1 VPKPPAP
8 PKPKFSWR
16 TALRIAVWLSVF
28 AGLAWG
34 ASEAHS
40 FLLRDPRFE
49 LRCDPAER
57 TCASLEIRGAV
68 YASRYRIAQVFAPD
82 FGQSVFHIPLAE
94 RRRHLLAI
102 DWVRAASVTRIW
114 PDQIVV
120 TVTERRPVAFAK
132 LPIAGTGR
140 YWLGLVD
147 DDGVLLSVPP
157 HVRFHLPMLSGIS
170 EQQTD
175 EERRARVKTME
186 RLLDDLGSNARGIS
200 EINVG
205 ALDNVRVISDLDG
218 RALELWIGDREY
230 RSRYMNF
237 VNHYGEIR
245 SHSEQARV
253 FDLRMD
259 DRILARQD
267 VRR

>member
-1 VPKPPAP
+1 MPKPPAP
-8 PKPKFSWR
+8 PKPRFSWR
-16 TALRIAVWLSVF
+16 TALRVTVWLGVF

-34 ASEAHS
+34 AKEAQS
-40 FLLRDPRFE
+40 FLLQDPRFE
-49 LRCDPAER
+49 LRCDPTEH

-82 FGQSVFHIPLAE
+82 FGYSVFHIPLAE

-102 DWVRAASVTRIW
+102 DWVRGASVSRVW

-120 TVTERRPVAFAK
+120 TVMERRPVAFAK
-132 LPIAGTGR
+132 LPIAGSGR

-157 HVRFHLPMLSGIS
+157 RARFHLPMLSGIS

-175 EERRARVKTME
+175 EERRARLRTME
-186 RLLDDLGSNARGIS
+186 RLLADLGGNARGIS

-205 ALDNVRVISDLDG
+205 ALDNVRVIADLDG
-218 RALELWIGDREY
+218 RAIELWIGDHAY

-237 VNHYGEIR
+237 VNHYSEIR

-267 VRR
+267 ARR